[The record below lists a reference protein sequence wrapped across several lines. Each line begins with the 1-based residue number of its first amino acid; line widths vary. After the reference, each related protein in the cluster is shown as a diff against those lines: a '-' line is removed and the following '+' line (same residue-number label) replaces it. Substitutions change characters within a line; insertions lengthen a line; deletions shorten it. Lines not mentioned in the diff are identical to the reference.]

1 MEIESSEKSFEEL
14 LDKYSSP
21 ADIKKA
27 LSEKQASLE
36 ADDPINA
43 KKDYP
48 RPQDEL
54 DLHNFTGE
62 EARRK
67 TESYV
72 RNSQRNKLKTIRI
85 ITGKGI
91 HSENAK
97 AVVRGTVS
105 ETVIKLKKEGLIS
118 DYEWES
124 KAEQRSGAIIVY
136 LASR

>member
-1 MEIESSEKSFEEL
+1 MEMGSPEKSFEEL
-14 LDKYSSP
+14 LDEYSSS
-21 ADIKKA
+21 ADVEKA

-36 ADDPINA
+36 EVDPINV
-43 KKDYP
+43 KRDYP

-67 TESYV
+67 TESYI

-97 AVVRGTVS
+97 AVVRGIVS
-105 ETVIKLKKEGLIS
+105 ETVISLKKEGLVS

-124 KAEQRSGAIIVY
+124 KTEQRSGAIIVY